1 MRSRPAPV
9 ADPLLFDGDWSGG
22 SADRSRVTAV
32 DHFDS
37 SPTIGRDAYKLP
49 SLEATVGTGTVLIG
63 FLWLALYA
71 IAVVHI
77 LASQHRAPASI
88 PKTAPTNVITSP

>member
-63 FLWLALYA
+63 FLWLALYV
-71 IAVVHI
+71 IALVQTP
-77 LASQHRAPASI
+77 APQHRAPASI
-88 PKTAPTNVITSP
+88 PKMAPTNVTALP